1 MKFETLIKFLMDWQG
16 CTREQA
22 VHYINLR
29 DEGYNHPSSL
39 LLSTGKRVEDYT
51 PGIWN
56 VTVEEKSS
64 IG

>member
-22 VHYINLR
+22 THYIGLR
-29 DEGYNHPSSL
+29 DLGHPHHAAL
-39 LLSTGKRVEDYT
+39 WMAVWKRTDDLT

-64 IG
+64 LG

>member
-1 MKFETLIKFLMDWQG
+1 MEFETLIKFLMDWQG

-29 DEGYNHPSSL
+29 DMGYNHSPSL
-39 LLSTGKRVEDYT
+39 QVSTGKLVEDYI
-51 PGIWN
+51 PNIWN

-64 IG
+64 LG